1 VTSAQS
7 AAAGGTVYGISLKE
21 RTFFTPERL
30 AQEKIQRVGSPRGQ
44 LVMAS
49 CRSGAY
55 LADQVAARYRELLD
69 AEGSQSDVT
78 YIKDVD
84 FRFSDSETCVRL
96 DTHVGGHDVFLFQA
110 LLDPTA
116 DRQVDENYAAFHI
129 AARTFLEH
137 GANHVTGVLPYLAY
151 ARQDKPTRFEREPTT
166 AKLMADL
173 STTAGMDRLIT
184 WHPHRNQVP
193 GFYGSIPVHTL
204 EAVSLFVEAFERF
217 RGRDDVIA
225 VAPDVGASKFV
236 TYFGRALN
244 VNSAVA
250 SKYRLRPGEAVI
262 SEIIGDFSGKKVAIV
277 LDDMVSSGSTVDACV
292 RQLVKHKGIQEVYL
306 GVSHNLCS
314 ERAFDRLSKLHSDY
328 QLRQVVVTNTIPQTE
343 AFRALSFLLERDLSD
358 LLARVINRIHYDRSV
373 SELFTQ
379 PKSRMTV

>member
-1 VTSAQS
+1 MTE
-7 AAAGGTVYGISLKE
+7 AANGELYGVDLGEK
-21 RTFFTPERL
+21 TFFTPERL
-30 AQEKIQRVGSPRGQ
+30 AEEKIQRVGSPRGQ

-49 CRSGAY
+49 CRSGTY
-55 LADQVAARYRELLD
+55 LADQVMARYRELLE
-69 AEGSQSDVT
+69 AEGSEVDVP

-84 FRFSDSETCVRL
+84 FRFSDAETCVRL

-110 LLDPTA
+110 LFDPTVE
-116 DRQVDENYAAFHI
+116 RQVDENYAAFHI
-129 AARTFLEH
+129 ATRTFREH

-151 ARQDKPTRFEREPTT
+151 ARQDKPTRFKREPTT

-173 STTAGMDRLIT
+173 SIAAGMDRLVT

-193 GFYGSIPVHTL
+193 GFYGSVPVHAL

-217 RGRDDVIA
+217 QGRDDVIA

-250 SKYRLRPGEAVI
+250 SKYRLRPGEAII
-262 SEIIGDFSGKKVAIV
+262 SEIIGDFSGKAVAIV
-277 LDDMVSSGSTVDACV
+277 LDDMISSGGTVEACIK
-292 RQLVKHKGIQEVYL
+292 QLVERKGIEKVYV

-314 ERAFDRLSKLHSDY
+314 EQARERLSELAANY
-328 QLRQVVVTNTIPQTE
+328 QLEEVVVTNTIPQTE
-343 AFRALSFLLERDLSD
+343 AFRDLSFVSERDLSD
-358 LLARVINRIHYDRSV
+358 LLARVINRIHYNRSV

-379 PKSRMTV
+379 PNSKTM